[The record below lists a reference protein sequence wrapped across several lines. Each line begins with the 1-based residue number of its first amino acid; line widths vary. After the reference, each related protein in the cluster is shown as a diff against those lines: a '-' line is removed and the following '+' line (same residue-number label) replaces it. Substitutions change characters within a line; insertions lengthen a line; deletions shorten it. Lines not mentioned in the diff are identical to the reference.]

1 MPREKI
7 RGVKSKNYGKAKGR
21 ANTYSPYIPHLHTHN
36 PPALSSPHSI
46 VISADVLIYREKP
59 IYICRMDQVEIF
71 KALSNKTRLQ
81 ILNWLKEPE
90 QNFPEQMSAGFSHG
104 VCVGQIQN
112 KAGLTQST
120 VSEYL
125 STLQRA
131 GLVKST
137 RVGQWTYY
145 QRNEEA
151 FANLSQLIQTEI

>member
-1 MPREKI
+1 
-7 RGVKSKNYGKAKGR
+7 
-21 ANTYSPYIPHLHTHN
+21 
-36 PPALSSPHSI
+36 
-46 VISADVLIYREKP
+46 
-59 IYICRMDQVEIF
+59 MDQVEIF

-90 QNFPEQMSAGFSHG
+90 VSFPEQLDNGFADG
-104 VCVGQIQN
+104 VCVGQIQK

-120 VSEYL
+120 VSDYL

-145 QRNEEA
+145 KRNEEA
-151 FANLSQLIQTEI
+151 FTILSKIIQSEL

>member
-1 MPREKI
+1 ME
-7 RGVKSKNYGKAKGR
+7 
-21 ANTYSPYIPHLHTHN
+21 
-36 PPALSSPHSI
+36 
-46 VISADVLIYREKP
+46 
-59 IYICRMDQVEIF
+59 QVEVF

-81 ILNWLKEPE
+81 ILNWLKQPE
-90 QNFPEQMSAGFSHG
+90 LNFPEQAVYGYEHG
-104 VCVGQIQN
+104 VCVGQIQL

-125 STLQRA
+125 ANLQRA

-151 FANLSQLIQTEI
+151 FAALSQLIQSEI

>member
-1 MPREKI
+1 
-7 RGVKSKNYGKAKGR
+7 
-21 ANTYSPYIPHLHTHN
+21 
-36 PPALSSPHSI
+36 
-46 VISADVLIYREKP
+46 
-59 IYICRMDQVEIF
+59 MDQVEIF

-81 ILNWLKEPE
+81 ILNWLKDPDL
-90 QNFPEQMSAGFSHG
+90 NFPGQKEHANFDNG
-104 VCVGQIQN
+104 VCVGQIQV

-137 RVGQWTYY
+137 RIGQWTYY

-151 FANLSQLIQTEI
+151 FETLSKLIQTDI